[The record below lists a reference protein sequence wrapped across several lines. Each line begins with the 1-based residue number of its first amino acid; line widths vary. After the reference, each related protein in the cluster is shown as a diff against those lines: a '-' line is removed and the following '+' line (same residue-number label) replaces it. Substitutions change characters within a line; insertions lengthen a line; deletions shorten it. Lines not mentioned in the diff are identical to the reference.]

1 VIVLK
6 MISNKLMLIASALVL
21 LVLAACSS
29 DSNTESAPSVVA
41 MELFKSPTC
50 GCCALWQE
58 HAQERGFAFTIHHLD
73 NDELTREKLRHGINL
88 RYHSCH
94 TAVAEDGSV
103 FEGHIPAYLVRQYLN
118 DKPADSIG
126 LAVPGMPLGSPGM
139 EAGDRLSPYDV
150 LLLKTDGTAEV
161 YAHIDNLQS
170 QYQ

>member
-1 VIVLK
+1 MIVLK

>member
-1 VIVLK
+1 MIVLK

-170 QYQ
+170 QDQ